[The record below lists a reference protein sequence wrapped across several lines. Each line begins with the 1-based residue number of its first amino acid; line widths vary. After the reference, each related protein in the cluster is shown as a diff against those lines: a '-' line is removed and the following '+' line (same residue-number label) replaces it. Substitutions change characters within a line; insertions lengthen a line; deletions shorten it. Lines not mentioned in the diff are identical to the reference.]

1 MSWTSGTLPTAG
13 PAGVAHHRWGWF
25 VGLGILLILLG
36 VVAWFE
42 VVLLGLAGVLF
53 LGAMML
59 VGGIFQIIQT
69 FSVRGWR
76 GFLLSLLMGIVYVI
90 AGVIIMRE
98 PLTGAFVLTLFLAA
112 CLLVGGIFRIVLA
125 VQHRELP
132 GWWVMV
138 LSGIVSV
145 VIAFLLY
152 VLLANAPWS
161 SLVVIGTL
169 IAVEL
174 VILGFTYT
182 SFGLTLRRTKSA

>member
-1 MSWTSGTLPTAG
+1 MSWTSGTLATPG
-13 PAGVAHHRWGWF
+13 PAGIAHNRWGWF
-25 VGLGILLILLG
+25 VGLGILLIILG

-42 VVLLGLAGVLF
+42 VVLLGLAGVIF

-76 GFLLSLLMGIVYVI
+76 GFLLNLLMGIVYVI
-90 AGVIIMRE
+90 AGLLVMRE

-125 VQHRELP
+125 VQHRDLP
-132 GWWVMV
+132 GWWLMV
-138 LSGIVSV
+138 LSGIISI
-145 VIAFLLY
+145 VIAVLLY

-169 IAVEL
+169 IAFEL
-174 VILGFTYT
+174 VILGITYT
-182 SFGLTLRRTKSA
+182 SFGLALRRTKPA